1 VGHIKAKTVL
11 YNAFDYAEWVS
22 RRRAELDVRR
32 VEVETLIDTRAT
44 FPALP
49 TDLVEKLGLTLLRE
63 VDSEVAEGIAKL
75 RLYGSVVVQIED
87 RIAVCPIIG
96 RPRGTTPI
104 IGIVVLEQTGFRV
117 DPVTGRPV
125 KGLSLMLIQRIGGS
139 SPHSASIGSGFAK
152 RYRDA
157 C

>member
-1 VGHIKAKTVL
+1 MGHVKAKAIF
-11 YNAFDYAEWVS
+11 YNAVDYAEWVS
-22 RRRAELDVRR
+22 GKRVEPDVRR
-32 VEVETLIDTRAT
+32 IEVEALVDTGAT

-49 TDLVEKLGLTLLRE
+49 ADLVEKLGLILLRE
-63 VDSEVAEGIAKL
+63 VDGEVDGGIAKL
-75 RLYGSVVVQIED
+75 KLYGSVVVQVED
-87 RIAVCPIIG
+87 RIAVCPIIE

-104 IGIVVLEQTGFRV
+104 IGIVVLEQMGFRV
-117 DPVTGRPV
+117 DPVTGRLI
-125 KGLSLMLIQRIGGS
+125 KGLQLMLIQRIGGS